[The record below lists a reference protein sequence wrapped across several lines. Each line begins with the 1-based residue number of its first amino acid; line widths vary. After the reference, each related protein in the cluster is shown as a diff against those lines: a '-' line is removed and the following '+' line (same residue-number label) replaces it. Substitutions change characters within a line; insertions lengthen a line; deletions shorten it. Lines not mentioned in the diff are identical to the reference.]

1 MEVVAMIRIKTSEAR
16 NVFDLIDETTR
27 RSVWNT
33 GRAKRCRN
41 KFMEDNNLTEGE
53 LQDLVVL
60 ARRHANKNGTEIS
73 IEARKY
79 ILLTALANFCYT
91 L

>member
-1 MEVVAMIRIKTSEAR
+1 MVKIKTSEAR

-27 RSVWNT
+27 RSVWKT
-33 GRAKRCRN
+33 GRAKRGLA
-41 KFMEDNNLTEGE
+41 KFMEDNNLTETE
-53 LQDLVVL
+53 VYDLITL
-60 ARRHANKNGTEIS
+60 ARRHANKNGTEIN

-79 ILLTALANFCYT
+79 ILLKALANFCYT